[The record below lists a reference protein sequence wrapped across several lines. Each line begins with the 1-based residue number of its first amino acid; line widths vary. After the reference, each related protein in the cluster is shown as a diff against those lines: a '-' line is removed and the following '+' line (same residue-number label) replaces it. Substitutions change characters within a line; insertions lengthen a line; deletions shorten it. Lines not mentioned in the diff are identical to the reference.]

1 MLRRSGRRISP
12 WRLVLAL
19 GGLAAGTA
27 SAAPGEEPALWK
39 LWQQH
44 AQEPDNH
51 PAAFEAAQA
60 FEKQFPKSPLLGVT
74 RGLVAWHALKAGRPA
89 EAAKVLESMAGEG
102 EGADPLA
109 KAAREMALRWLTRLD
124 REQWPPVLKA
134 YYADH
139 VEFPAKLDGFAALPE
154 AKRPPMSDRWGK
166 PWVYRIAPLI
176 RLRTNLGQTFVLQS
190 SVLGETTELAKALK
204 LPYAAGIDLRP
215 VRLVSGAAGT
225 AVLFEAG
232 TEKPLLTVGTAQGRV
247 TFAWMGAETI
257 VLSNG
262 DHWQLLRR
270 PPP

>member
-1 MLRRSGRRISP
+1 M
-12 WRLVLAL
+12 
-19 GGLAAGTA
+19 
-27 SAAPGEEPALWK
+27 
-39 LWQQH
+39 
-44 AQEPDNH
+44 
-51 PAAFEAAQA
+51 
-60 FEKQFPKSPLLGVT
+60 
-74 RGLVAWHALKAGRPA
+74 
-89 EAAKVLESMAGEG
+89 
-102 EGADPLA
+102 
-109 KAAREMALRWLTRLD
+109 
-124 REQWPPVLKA
+124 
-134 YYADH
+134 
-139 VEFPAKLDGFAALPE
+139 
-154 AKRPPMSDRWGK
+154 
-166 PWVYRIAPLI
+166 
-176 RLRTNLGQTFVLQS
+176 LQS